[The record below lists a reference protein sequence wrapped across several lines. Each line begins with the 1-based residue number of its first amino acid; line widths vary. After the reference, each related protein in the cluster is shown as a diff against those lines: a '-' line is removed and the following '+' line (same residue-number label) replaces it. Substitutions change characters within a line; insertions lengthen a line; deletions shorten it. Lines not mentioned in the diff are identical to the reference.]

1 MSPEDLSAVE
11 NLIRSRVESAL
22 EIERKHLAALVTLAI
37 EEERE
42 RLAKILE
49 DFVPY
54 TDEADSFELEPSLG
68 ALAHTIR
75 TGRHD

>member
-42 RLAKILE
+42 RLA
-49 DFVPY
+49 
-54 TDEADSFELEPSLG
+54 
-68 ALAHTIR
+68 
-75 TGRHD
+75 